1 MSMSLRAMQCF
12 VAVVSTGSISRA
24 AETLHVAQPA
34 LSLLIRNLEEDLG
47 VVLLHRSARGVT
59 PSAAGSRM
67 LAHAR
72 EILGRIDAARADVR
86 EDANAPRGA
95 VSVAMSMS
103 MAKLLTVP
111 LLRFSLE
118 HWPGVYLKI
127 IESSTGYIPG
137 FVSSGHADLGLTF
150 SDDASTDL
158 SFQHLIDEELV
169 VVSPPAGAR
178 GRKPR
183 PADLRALP
191 AMSLGALAQ
200 LPLVLPG
207 NPHSLR
213 RLLDRYQQRERV
225 EFRVI
230 AEANAIPQL
239 IELAQAGV
247 AHTIL
252 SYEAVR
258 QEAEHGKVVLH
269 RIGRPRMTRPVYLCR
284 SDVLPLSMAASAVA
298 DRIGRIIADCRTAAA
313 APAPARV
320 R

>member
-1 MSMSLRAMQCF
+1 MSMSIRAMQCF

-24 AETLHVAQPA
+24 AAALHVAQPA

-59 PSAAGSRM
+59 PTAAGSRL

-86 EDANAPRGA
+86 EDINAPRGT
-95 VSVAMSMS
+95 VSLAMSMS
-103 MAKLLTVP
+103 MAKLLTVQ
-111 LLRFSLE
+111 LLRFSLAQ
-118 HWPGVYLKI
+118 WPGVYLKI

-150 SDDASTDL
+150 SDEASVDL
-158 SFQHLIDEELV
+158 RFQHLIDEELV
-169 VVSPPAGAR
+169 VVSPPAA
-178 GRKPR
+178 KPSKR
-183 PADLRALP
+183 AASDLAGLPSITLRALS
-191 AMSLGALAQ
+191 A

-213 RLLDRYQQRERV
+213 RLLDQYQQREQV
-225 EFRVI
+225 QFRII

-247 AHTIL
+247 ASTIL

-258 QEAEHGKVVLH
+258 QEAARGLVVLR
-269 RIGRPRMTRPVYLCR
+269 RIARPRLTRPVFLCR
-284 SDVLPLSMAASAVA
+284 SDVLPLSMAAAAVA
-298 DRIGRIIADCRTAAA
+298 DRVARIITSAGPAATR
-313 APAPARV
+313 P
-320 R
+320 

>member
-1 MSMSLRAMQCF
+1 MSMSIRAMQCF

-24 AETLHVAQPA
+24 ATALHVAQPA
-34 LSLLIRNLEEDLG
+34 LSLQIRNLEEDLG
-47 VVLLHRSARGVT
+47 VVLLQRSARGVT
-59 PSAAGSRM
+59 PTAAGTRL

-86 EDANAPRGA
+86 EDLNAPRGT
-95 VSVAMSMS
+95 VSLAMSMS

-111 LLRFSLE
+111 LLRFSLA

-150 SDDASTDL
+150 SDEASVDL
-158 SFQHLIDEELV
+158 RFQHLIDEELV
-169 VVSPPAGAR
+169 VVSPPLAKR
-178 GRKPR
+178 GKHGKHGKRASSELAALPTIT
-183 PADLRALP
+183 LRALS
-191 AMSLGALAQ
+191 A

-213 RLLDRYQQRERV
+213 RLLDQYQQREQV

-252 SYEAVR
+252 SFEAVR
-258 QEAEHGKVVLH
+258 QEAERGLVQLR
-269 RIGRPRMTRPVYLCR
+269 RISRPRLTRPVFLCR
-284 SDVLPLSMAASAVA
+284 SDVLPLSLAAAAVA
-298 DRIGRIIADCRTAAA
+298 DHVARIITDAGPAAA
-313 APAPARV
+313 RA
-320 R
+320 

>member
-1 MSMSLRAMQCF
+1 MSMSIRAMQCF

-24 AETLHVAQPA
+24 AAALHVAQPA
-34 LSLLIRNLEEDLG
+34 LSLQIKNLEEDLG

-59 PSAAGSRM
+59 PTAAGTRL

-86 EDANAPRGA
+86 EDIRAPRGT
-95 VSVAMSMS
+95 VSLAMSMS

-111 LLRFSLE
+111 LLRFSLAQ
-118 HWPGVYLKI
+118 WPGVYLKI

-150 SDDASTDL
+150 SDEAAVDL
-158 SFQHLIDEELV
+158 RFQHLIDEELV
-169 VVSPPAGAR
+169 VVSPPVSTR
-178 GRKPR
+178 GKR
-183 PADLRALP
+183 PPANLSALPPISLRAL
-191 AMSLGALAQ
+191 AA

-213 RLLDRYQQRERV
+213 RLLDQYQQREKV

-252 SYEAVR
+252 SFEAVR
-258 QEAEHGKVVLH
+258 QEAERGLVVLH
-269 RIGRPRMTRPVYLCR
+269 RISKPRLTRPVFLCR
-284 SDVLPLSMAASAVA
+284 SDVLPLSMAAAAVA
-298 DRIGRIIADCRTAAA
+298 DRVARIITDAGSAGPRA
-313 APAPARV
+313 
-320 R
+320 

>member
-1 MSMSLRAMQCF
+1 MSMSIRAMQCF

-24 AETLHVAQPA
+24 AAALHVAQPA
-34 LSLLIRNLEEDLG
+34 LSLLMRNLEEDLG
-47 VVLLHRSARGVT
+47 VVLLHRSARGVAPT
-59 PSAAGSRM
+59 AAGARL

-86 EDANAPRGA
+86 EDVNAPRGA
-95 VSVAMSMS
+95 VSLAMSMS

-111 LLRFSLE
+111 LLRFSLK

-150 SDDASTDL
+150 SDEASVDL
-158 SFQHLIDEELV
+158 RFQHLIDEELV
-169 VVSPPAGAR
+169 VVSPPAAKSR
-178 GRKPR
+178 SVKKPAADLHAL
-183 PADLRALP
+183 PAISLRAL
-191 AMSLGALAQ
+191 SE

-213 RLLDRYQQRERV
+213 RLLDQYQQRERV

-258 QEAEHGKVVLH
+258 QEAQRGEVVLR
-269 RIGRPRMTRPVYLCR
+269 RIGASRLTRPVFLCR
-284 SDVLPLSMAASAVA
+284 SDVLPLSMAAAAVA
-298 DRIGRIIADCRTAAA
+298 DRLARIIADAHPAA
-313 APAPARV
+313 APG
-320 R
+320 

>member
-1 MSMSLRAMQCF
+1 MSMSIRAMQCF

-24 AETLHVAQPA
+24 AAALHVAQPA

-59 PSAAGSRM
+59 PTAAGSRL

-86 EDANAPRGA
+86 EDINAPRGT
-95 VSVAMSMS
+95 VSLAMSMS

-111 LLRFSLE
+111 LLSFSLAQ
-118 HWPGVYLKI
+118 WPGVYLKI

-150 SDDASTDL
+150 SDEASVDL
-158 SFQHLIDEELV
+158 RFQHLIEEELV
-169 VVSPPAGAR
+169 VVSPPAA
-178 GRKPR
+178 KPSKR
-183 PADLRALP
+183 AASDLAGLPSITLRALS
-191 AMSLGALAQ
+191 A

-213 RLLDRYQQRERV
+213 RLLDQYQQREQV
-225 EFRVI
+225 QFRII

-247 AHTIL
+247 ASTIL

-258 QEAEHGKVVLH
+258 QEAARGLVVLR
-269 RIGRPRMTRPVYLCR
+269 RIARPRLTRSVFLCR
-284 SDVLPLSMAASAVA
+284 SDVLPLSMAAAAVA
-298 DRIGRIIADCRTAAA
+298 DRVARIITSAGPAATR
-313 APAPARV
+313 P
-320 R
+320 